1 MGSTESA
8 HVVGTLNDTSPAAAS
23 TVAGGDIVEGLR
35 SFQSID
41 LFATLQGANGGT
53 LDVYVQSRVT
63 TTAGVSTWYD
73 VVHFPQLAAGAPA
86 VIYRVPLCRYGNVV
100 APIVIGS
107 ALVPLLAVNNAVPGD
122 FGDAL
127 RLVYVAGVGTA
138 AGAVQSVQVSGT
150 VPVIQNR

>member
-8 HVVGTLNDTSPAAAS
+8 IIIGTLNDTSPAAAS

-41 LFATLQGANGGT
+41 LFATLQGAGGGT

-63 TTAGVSTWYD
+63 SNAGVDSWYD
-73 VVHFPQLAAGAPA
+73 VAHFPQLAAGAPA
-86 VIYRVPLCRYGNVV
+86 VIYRLPLSRYGDAV
-100 APIVIGS
+100 APVVIGT
-107 ALVPLLAVNNAVPGD
+107 ALVPILAVNTAVPGD

-127 RLVYVAGVGTA
+127 RLVYVAGGGTN
-138 AGAVQSVQVSGT
+138 AGAVQSVQVCGT
-150 VPVIQNR
+150 VPVQGNL